1 MFYTP
6 KGKKMLRQLLSQ
18 LGFNPITETETEAVY
33 KSPFNPNERTPSF
46 FVFPNR
52 DGEWKNYK
60 NYADGQGGDIYK
72 FIMNYYNIPF
82 PMAKMK
88 LKEILGFSFNQQ
100 EPTQLAKPIY
110 QVPPSKKST
119 AKKSYNIKKTQNLQ
133 NKALLAYLESRGI
146 VIPTLTDKN
155 PLKAFLGEV
164 YYELK
169 GRNYFALSF
178 GNNSG
183 GMEVRN
189 ENFKGSFGSKN
200 FSHLLAVQT
209 TKPKIIKDYFFEEGY
224 EWILIDTGVPHLVA
238 LVDDISLF
246 DKKIARTMRNR
257 YNANVNF
264 AKFEDGKLKVRTYER
279 GVEDETLACG
289 TGMCAS
295 FLSARNRNL
304 SENFVKLNPKS
315 GEELE
320 VKIENETLYFKG
332 KVTETFRAEVLI

>member
-209 TKPKIIKDYFFEEGY
+209 NKPKIIKVFEGFIDFLSYTMLNPEYFEHDIIVMNSLSFTDAIIESLNKNNYQIVELYLDNDEAGNKATAR
-224 EWILIDTGVPHLVA
+224 IKKSVKNIIDKRQFYQEYKDLNEFLVA
-238 LVDDISLF
+238 NL
-246 DKKIARTMRNR
+246 
-257 YNANVNF
+257 
-264 AKFEDGKLKVRTYER
+264 E
-279 GVEDETLACG
+279 GVA
-289 TGMCAS
+289 
-295 FLSARNRNL
+295 
-304 SENFVKLNPKS
+304 
-315 GEELE
+315 
-320 VKIENETLYFKG
+320 
-332 KVTETFRAEVLI
+332 